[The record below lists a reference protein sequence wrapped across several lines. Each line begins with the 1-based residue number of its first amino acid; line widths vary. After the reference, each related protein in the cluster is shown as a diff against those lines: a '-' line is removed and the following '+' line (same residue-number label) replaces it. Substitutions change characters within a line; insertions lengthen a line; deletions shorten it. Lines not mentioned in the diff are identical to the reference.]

1 MPSENLRNLEKREL
15 LKREPTSR
23 KEIGGFLKAAQTYLN
38 DSKQPAL
45 SAASRFKLA
54 YDAAHALA
62 LTALRTHNYRPSG
75 EKGHR
80 AIVFQTLPH
89 TVSADVALW
98 RTLDKYHTKR
108 NALEYAGLLD
118 VSENEAED
126 LVNTTEALLE
136 VVLGWLK
143 ANKPDLL

>member
-1 MPSENLRNLEKREL
+1 MPSENLRNLEKRGS

-23 KEIGGFLKAAQTYLN
+23 KEIGGFLNAAQTYLK
-38 DSKQPAL
+38 DSKQPSL

-75 EKGHR
+75 QRGHR

-89 TVSADVALW
+89 TIGADVALW

-108 NALEYAGLLD
+108 NASEYAGILN
-118 VSENEAED
+118 VSENETED
-126 LVNTTEALLE
+126 LVNTTETLLE
-136 VVLGWLK
+136 LVVGWLK
-143 ANKPDLL
+143 MNRSDLQ